1 MKGGEEWPPPPNE
14 RLGTM
19 ARDISIADA
28 LAALEAA
35 GGIVLTEEQKN
46 KVAEAARNEML
57 DASRTVVSNKLAHR
71 EDEASK
77 AFNARVRDWAD
88 RFSALGRDFANDFPG
103 QTVNRGQGQREIRMI
118 RIETPQGSLK
128 VELSSDADDS
138 E

>member
-1 MKGGEEWPPPPNE
+1 
-14 RLGTM
+14 M

-35 GGIVLTEEQKN
+35 GGIVLTDEQKN

-57 DASRTVVSNKLAHR
+57 DASRTVVSNKLSKR
-71 EDEASK
+71 EGEASK
-77 AFNARVRDWAD
+77 AFNERVKAWAD
-88 RFSALGRDFANDFPG
+88 RFSALGREFSEDFPG